1 MSALVGV
8 DLGGTNIRAALVTGP
23 GTHGPPVHL
32 ATPAHEGPT
41 AVLDTIAQAVRA
53 AAGDEALGGVAIG
66 IPGPLDPSTGRVYE
80 APNLPGWHG
89 LEAERLLKE
98 RLRCPVAVHND
109 AKMATYAEWQ
119 LGAGKGTQHMVF
131 LTVSTGVGGGI
142 VANGRLL
149 TGAAGT
155 AGELGHINVEP
166 DGPPCTQG
174 HLGCL
179 EGVASGTAIARRAC
193 DALAAGVPSL
203 LRRPDPTTIDA
214 RAVEQAARAGDPL
227 ARRLYD
233 EAGRALG
240 RAIGG
245 YINVLSPEVVVIGG
259 GLINTRELLLDP
271 LKTAVAELAF
281 EVARHACRIE
291 VAALGTDAGLVGAV
305 AWAANELGRAHEA
318 HKELDPV

>member
-1 MSALVGV
+1 V
-8 DLGGTNIRAALVTGP
+8 
-23 GTHGPPVHL
+23 
-32 ATPAHEGPT
+32 
-41 AVLDTIAQAVRA
+41 AVLDAIAQAVRA
-53 AAGDEALGGVAIG
+53 AAGEEALGGVAIG
-66 IPGPLDPSTGRVYE
+66 IPGPLDPSTGRVYD

-89 LEAERLLKE
+89 LEAGRLLTERLGCL
-98 RLRCPVAVHND
+98 VAVHND
-109 AKMATYAEWQ
+109 AKMATYAEWR

-149 TGAAGT
+149 TGIAGT
-155 AGELGHINVEP
+155 AGELGHINVVP

-179 EGVASGTAIARRAC
+179 EGFASGTAIARRAC

-203 LRRPDPTTIDA
+203 LHRPDPSTIDA

-227 ARRLYD
+227 ARRLFD

-281 EVARHACRIE
+281 EVPRQICRIE

-305 AWAANELGRAHEA
+305 AWAENELGRTDKAA
-318 HKELDPV
+318 RQLDPV